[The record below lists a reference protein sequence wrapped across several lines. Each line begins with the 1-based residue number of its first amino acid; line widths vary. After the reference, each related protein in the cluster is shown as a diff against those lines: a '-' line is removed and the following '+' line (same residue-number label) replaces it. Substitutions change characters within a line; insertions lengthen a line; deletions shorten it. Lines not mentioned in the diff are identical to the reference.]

1 MYIHIYMYI
10 HTYVYIYIYV
20 YIYTPTSHTKTN
32 ARIHTG
38 DWDIA
43 PLSLALIESAG
54 RSLCFLHTHIVVT
67 PTLSSPRLLGQ
78 LASAQVE
85 FLGKVTS

>member
-1 MYIHIYMYI
+1 M
-10 HTYVYIYIYV
+10 YIYIH
-20 YIYTPTSHTKTN
+20 PHHTNTN

-54 RSLCFLHTHIVVT
+54 RSLCFLHTRIIVT

-78 LASAQVE
+78 LASAQVK
-85 FLGKVTS
+85 FLKKVTS